1 MIRKEVSHMTFD
13 IKIFD
18 TSGNHIADYMQASI
32 EDVLKFIRKNMIVV
46 NQLTNEQL
54 TESQLLNMVG
64 VSECPIQM

>member
-1 MIRKEVSHMTFD
+1 MTFD

-18 TSGNHIADYMQASI
+18 NAGNHIADYMQASV

-64 VSECPIQM
+64 VSECPIQMG

>member
-1 MIRKEVSHMTFD
+1 MTFD

-54 TESQLLNMVG
+54 TESQLLNMIG
-64 VSECPIQM
+64 VSECPVQMG

>member
-1 MIRKEVSHMTFD
+1 MTFD
-13 IKIFD
+13 VKIFD

-54 TESQLLNMVG
+54 TESQLLNMIG
-64 VSECPIQM
+64 VSECPVQMG

>member
-1 MIRKEVSHMTFD
+1 MTFD

>member
-1 MIRKEVSHMTFD
+1 MTFD

-64 VSECPIQM
+64 VSECPIQMG

>member
-1 MIRKEVSHMTFD
+1 MTFD

-54 TESQLLNMVG
+54 TETQLLNMIG

>member
-1 MIRKEVSHMTFD
+1 MTFD

-54 TESQLLNMVG
+54 TESQLLNMAG
-64 VSECPIQM
+64 VSECPIQMG